1 MDERNGGARVGYS
14 HFFTFEIELTH
25 MGIPVSHDR
34 FPENIL
40 LPPFC
45 YQKLSLGCPMRT

>member
-25 MGIPVSHDR
+25 MGHTRQS
-34 FPENIL
+34 
-40 LPPFC
+40 
-45 YQKLSLGCPMRT
+45 